1 MLELGFEGKRCSLRG
16 KLEKGL
22 PDRVNSGEGLETETV
37 WKWGHVGP
45 VWKSSPWLG
54 QKIRCQ
60 WREAGRAA
68 GASGASSARVLNCA
82 GQPGA

>member
-1 MLELGFEGKRCSLRG
+1 MLELGFEGKRSSLRG

-37 WKWGHVGP
+37 EVGLCGQ
-45 VWKSSPWLG
+45 SSPWLG

-82 GQPGA
+82 DQPGA